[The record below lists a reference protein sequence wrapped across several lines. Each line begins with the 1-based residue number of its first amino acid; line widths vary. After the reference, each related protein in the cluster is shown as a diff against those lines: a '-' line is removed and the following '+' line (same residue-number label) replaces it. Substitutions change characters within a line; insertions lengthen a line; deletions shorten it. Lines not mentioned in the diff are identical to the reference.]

1 MAIMEEQE
9 ELRQSFQTEAYTYV
23 SRARQLLADLVV
35 PVEPAAQE
43 LDVLAGETR
52 TLKQQASLAGLL
64 DISNLAYQLEGEIRR
79 LGETEALVSD
89 EHHETLKSYVDSI
102 EQFLHFYFRNTGNAF
117 SIDQLLKPEEGFQ
130 LTRQIQELYWVESE
144 EHIQDINALLLRLES
159 GKAEPVQAVEEVYRN
174 VHSIKGDSNALGFN
188 EVAAK
193 AHDLENFLSELQT
206 AQSTQPVLE
215 PEQLER
221 LFSEMAQ
228 LEELIKL
235 AAAEPAEQSEPA
247 EETPE
252 TVQSESQL
260 AVTPEP
266 LPEVDISELED
277 NLDYLFEDQAMLELY
292 YQEALE
298 LVTTV
303 AEGLIQLK
311 DNPAD
316 IQLVHEM
323 YRAAHTLKGNS
334 YALGVERVGDATK
347 PIEDLLQPLR
357 TAQRADTETL
367 NKVSERLTLI
377 QGLLHK
383 IGVRMAGQVDSGQPA
398 QAQAVQGQGS
408 PAFTQVQAATHVALP
423 AMSTSFFENEAA
435 DIPEEIRQ
443 IYLQES
449 RELVEHVGQLLLEVE
464 LGQTP
469 LKQALD
475 EIYRAMQTLKGN
487 SYALEL
493 NSIGDVTHHFEN
505 LLERLRKNPE
515 HFDAVGTQ
523 GLFKEL
529 EPLQKL
535 IGTLSG
541 STDAADYDLDLS
553 EIPEEVRVIF
563 LEESRELLELVS
575 HQLLDLEQ
583 GQTSL
588 EHALEETYRAIH
600 TLKGNANALGIT
612 WIGESAHEMESLLSE
627 LREKPDT
634 YGPSTTE
641 SLFRHL
647 DGLRRQ
653 SEALEGLKPEPAAG
667 PVDPIRTTLEHPK
680 RITESRTPQQIVD
693 AVHRDKAMFE
703 EFEQRLSSGSKKLD
717 LRSTHEIKP
726 DKAQPAIAPA
736 GSSGAAE
743 ETIRVGI
750 NKVDKLIN
758 LADELLISR
767 ISFEQQLRELRE
779 MVSLLE
785 TAQHQLRL
793 QAENAHDSGS
803 EQLSILR
810 TTLNRLENQAG
821 NVSKDLR
828 KNNAAFGL
836 LVDEIQYHARSTRML
851 PAAYLLNPLRLVVRN
866 TSAKLAK
873 KVQLQITGED
883 IEMDRLLIE
892 RLKDP
897 LAHLLRNAIDHG
909 VETSEQRLQ
918 SGKSVESKITI
929 AISVAGNMIRFQ
941 IHDDGRGIDYNKIR
955 QKAIRIGM
963 ATAEQAEL
971 LSEHD
976 LHSLLFSP
984 GFTTTEQ
991 VTDISGRGVGL
1002 DVVKST
1008 LDALNGSIEVSSALG
1023 RGTLFT
1029 LMVPVT
1035 LTTFD
1040 AFLVSLSDQTFALA
1054 RSAVMAT
1061 LSVKQSEVT
1070 DSSVSRAIYYD
1081 DQPVRLVS
1089 LQQLLQLPEPVTDP
1103 DEFAVLVVDAGQQ
1116 RLALMVDTVLESQQM
1131 VMKSL
1136 GTQLQKVPYVS
1147 GATVLGNGE
1156 PVIVLNLPEIVSQ
1169 LTNQGN
1175 DRMSVMVATSEA
1187 ESRPRRGKTRVL
1199 VVDDSVTTRTLEKNI
1214 LEAAGFEV
1222 VIAKNGKEGQE
1233 AVLREMPNLDL
1244 VITDVEMPKMTGY
1257 EFASWL
1263 KHESEYRETPVIMVT
1278 SLATPEFKAKG
1289 WASGI
1294 NAYIVKGE
1302 FNQQTLLDTISQL
1315 LASA

>member
-1 MAIMEEQE
+1 MPIMEEQE
-9 ELRQSFQTEAYTYV
+9 ELRQSFQTEGYTYV
-23 SRARQLLADLVV
+23 SRARQLLADLV
-35 PVEPAAQE
+35 EPTTQE
-43 LDVLAGETR
+43 LDTLAGETR
-52 TLKQQASLAGLL
+52 TLKQRASLAGLL

-79 LGETEALVSD
+79 LGETETVMSD
-89 EHHETLKSYVDSI
+89 EHQETLRSYVDSI
-102 EQFLHFYFRNTGNAF
+102 EQFLHFYFRHTGNAF

-159 GKAEPVQAVEEVYRN
+159 GKADPIQAIEEIYRN
-174 VHSIKGDSNALGFN
+174 VHSIKGDSNALGFSD
-188 EVAAK
+188 VAGK
-193 AHDLENFLSELQT
+193 AHELENILSDLQAAQVTEPALAPDKLEL
-206 AQSTQPVLE
+206 
-215 PEQLER
+215 

-228 LEELIKL
+228 LEDLVKVAASEVSD
-235 AAAEPAEQSEPA
+235 AAAAADAAELSAAPAADALAEP
-247 EETPE
+247 
-252 TVQSESQL
+252 ESL
-260 AVTPEP
+260 PEP
-266 LPEVDISELED
+266 VPEVDISDLAD

-298 LVTTV
+298 LVMTISD
-303 AEGLIQLK
+303 GLVQLK

-316 IQLVHEM
+316 TQLVHEM

-334 YALGVERVGDATK
+334 YALGVERVGDASK
-347 PIEDLLQPLR
+347 PIEELLMPLR
-357 TAQRADTETL
+357 TAKSCDEASL
-367 NKVSERLTLI
+367 NRVGELLTPI
-377 QGLLHK
+377 QGLLAK
-383 IGVRMAGQVDSGQPA
+383 IGERMAREAGGQSVPVPFSAPA
-398 QAQAVQGQGS
+398 PAAAAVPQIS
-408 PAFTQVQAATHVALP
+408 A
-423 AMSTSFFENEAA
+423 SFFESEAP

-449 RELVEHVGQLLLEVE
+449 RDLVENVGQLLLEVE
-464 LGQTP
+464 LGKTP
-469 LKQALD
+469 LKHALD
-475 EIYRAMQTLKGN
+475 EIYRAMHTLKGN

-493 NSIGDVTHHFEN
+493 THIGDVTHHFES
-505 LLERLRKNPE
+505 LLETLRKNPE
-515 HFDAVGTQ
+515 RFDEVGTQ

-541 STDAADYDLDLS
+541 STDEEDYDVDLS
-553 EIPEEVRVIF
+553 EIPEEIRVIF

-588 EHALEETYRAIH
+588 ENALEETYRAIH

-627 LREKPDT
+627 LRDKPEN
-634 YGPSTTE
+634 YGPQTTE

-647 DGLRRQ
+647 EGLRRQ
-653 SEALEGLKPEPAAG
+653 SEALEILKQEPA
-667 PVDPIRTTLEHPK
+667 PPMDPLRTTMEHPK
-680 RITESRTPQQIVD
+680 RITESRSPQQVVE
-693 AVHRDKAMFE
+693 AVQRDKALFD
-703 EFEQRLSSGSKKLD
+703 EFEQRFTSGSKKLD
-717 LRSTHEIKP
+717 MRSTHEIKP
-726 DKAQPAIAPA
+726 DKPQPAAPA
-736 GSSGAAE
+736 AAPGAVE
-743 ETIRVGI
+743 DTIRVGI

-779 MVSLLE
+779 MVSMLE

-793 QAENAHDSGS
+793 QTEHASDADS
-803 EQLSILR
+803 EQITLLR
-810 TTLNRLENQAG
+810 TTLSRLENQAG
-821 NVSKDLR
+821 SVSKGLR

-873 KVQLQITGED
+873 KVQLQINGED

-909 VETSEQRLQ
+909 VETPDQRLQ
-918 SGKSVESKITI
+918 AGKPAESKITI

-941 IHDDGRGIDYNKIR
+941 IHDDGRGLDYGRIR
-955 QKAIRIGM
+955 QKAVRIGM
-963 ATAEQAEL
+963 VSADQADI

-976 LHSLLFSP
+976 LHGLLFSP

-1008 LDALNGSIEVSSALG
+1008 LDALNGNIDVSSAAG

-1040 AFLVSLSDQTFALA
+1040 AFLVGLSDQTFALA

-1061 LSVKQSEVT
+1061 LSIKQSEVT
-1070 DSSVSRAIYYD
+1070 DSNVSRSIFYD
-1081 DQPVRLVS
+1081 DEPVRLVS
-1089 LQQLLQLPEPVTDP
+1089 LQELLQLPEPASEP

-1136 GTQLQKVPYVS
+1136 GTQLQKVSYVS

-1169 LTNQGN
+1169 LTNQGT
-1175 DRMSVMVATSEA
+1175 DRMSVMVASSDA
-1187 ESRPRRGKTRVL
+1187 ESKPRRGKTRVL

-1233 AVLREMPNLDL
+1233 AVIREMPNLDL

-1263 KHESEYRETPVIMVT
+1263 KHESEYRDTPVIMVT

-1315 LASA
+1315 LATA